1 MRPPWSNG
9 SAGSP
14 TQTSAPRGSKLGG
27 GTLALFHCSRLWFC
41 HYARRSKGGVPRG
54 RTLVLPCVAR
64 PKHRYQRWHEGTP
77 LLATFCLCDIAL
89 DVIAPTSSVFN
100 GRDCNFVV
108 FDIFLFWVFHV
119 FSLHLCF
126 FLSLVYFFVSFQRFL
141 RIYDFPFNW
150 LRILL
155 ISV

>member
-1 MRPPWSNG
+1 MRVDLKVVCQEVVHWFYRAWPDLSIDISAGMKGPPCSPPSACVILPSMSSLQRPPFSMG
-9 SAGSP
+9 AIVI
-14 TQTSAPRGSKLGG
+14 L
-27 GTLALFHCSRLWFC
+27 LFLIFFC
-41 HYARRSKGGVPRG
+41 FG
-54 RTLVLPCVAR
+54 
-64 PKHRYQRWHEGTP
+64 
-77 LLATFCLCDIAL
+77 
-89 DVIAPTSSVFN
+89 
-100 GRDCNFVV
+100 
-108 FDIFLFWVFHV
+108 VFHV